1 MSDIQVPDIQV
12 PDILPADT
20 PPVSAWLADRVLTR
34 AAGPDVEHF
43 LHGVLTCDV
52 AHIAIGASRYGA
64 LLTPQGKIIS
74 DLLLYREAQESF
86 LIDAP
91 QCVAADLI
99 KRLTFLRLRAKV
111 TFEQLDDL
119 AVVADAGGGQEAH
132 GVAYPDPRLPA
143 LGLRLIVPL
152 AVAQQQPGNAAA
164 YESLRIRLGIPKGGV
179 DFAYNDAFPHEVDMD
194 QLGGLDFHKG
204 CYVGQEVVSRMEHR
218 TTARNRLVQ
227 AVFPHIAEA
236 GQEILAGE
244 KSAGRITSA
253 AGRLAIASVRLDRT
267 SAAQAAGTPLLVNGV
282 EIELVR
288 PSWAEFEMAWA
299 RKESPLDIVAQAMKE
314 A

>member
-1 MSDIQVPDIQV
+1 MSDIQVSDIQV
-12 PDILPADT
+12 SDASAVFAYLP
-20 PPVSAWLADRVLTR
+20 DRVLTR
-34 AAGPDVEHF
+34 VAGPDVEHF

-52 AHIAIGASRYGA
+52 AHIEIGASRYGA

-74 DLLLYREAQESF
+74 DLLLYREAQDSF

-91 QCVAADLI
+91 AEVAADLI

-111 TFEQLDDL
+111 TFERLDDL
-119 AVVADAGGGQEAH
+119 AVVACAGRGQARFEPGE
-132 GVAYPDPRLPA
+132 GVSSYPDPRLSE
-143 LGLRLIVPL
+143 LGRRIILPG
-152 AVAQQQPGNAAA
+152 AMAEAQSGDAGA
-164 YESLRIRLGIPKGGV
+164 YEHLRITLGIPKGGI

-227 AVFPHIAEA
+227 AVFPHVAEA
-236 GQEILAGE
+236 GQEILAGD

-288 PSWAEFEMAWA
+288 PHWAGFEMAWA
-299 RKESPLDIVAQAMKE
+299 RKESPLDIVAQAMKG

>member
-1 MSDIQVPDIQV
+1 MSDIQVSDIQV
-12 PDILPADT
+12 SDSSPVFAYLP
-20 PPVSAWLADRVLTR
+20 DRVLTR
-34 AAGPDVEHF
+34 AAGADVEHF

-52 AHIAIGASRYGA
+52 AHIEPGSSRYGA

-74 DLLLYREAQESF
+74 DLLLYRETADSF

-91 QCVAADLI
+91 VEVSADLI

-111 TFEQLDDL
+111 VFERLDDL
-119 AVVADAGGGQEAH
+119 VVVARTGAGQTRDEPEA
-132 GVAYPDPRLPA
+132 GVVSYPDPRLPA
-143 LGLRLIVPL
+143 LGHRLIVPR
-152 AVAQQQPGNAAA
+152 AMAEAQHGDAEA
-164 YESLRIRLGIPKGGV
+164 YERLRITLGIPKGGV
-179 DFAYNDAFPHEVDMD
+179 DFAYNDAFPHEADMD

-218 TTARNRLVQ
+218 TAARNRLVQ
-227 AVFPHIAEA
+227 AVFAERAEA
-236 GQEILAGE
+236 GHEILAGD
-244 KSAGRITSA
+244 KSAGRTTSA

-288 PSWAEFEMAWA
+288 PQWAGFEMAWA
-299 RKESPLDIVAQAMKE
+299 RKESPLDVVAQAMKGQ
-314 A
+314 